1 MVRDMW
7 RAISEFMCSE
17 AGQTLCVVLFGV
29 CLAAYI
35 ACIIFENKWGDG
47 E

>member
-1 MVRDMW
+1 MW

-17 AGQTLCVVLFGV
+17 AGQTLCVVLFILGII
-29 CLAAYI
+29 AYV

-47 E
+47 